1 MNQRK
6 EIRALPEQLIN
17 QIAAGEVIERPA
29 SVLKEVLE
37 NAIDAGASQIE
48 VRLEGGGIRRI
59 CVIDDGSGIP
69 MDELPLAITQHATSK
84 IRSLEELESVA
95 SMGFRGEAL
104 ASIASVSRMTITS
117 RSDGQEHAYSICG
130 SSNEISPAVGGV
142 GTTIEVKQ
150 LFELIPA
157 RRKFLKT
164 EGTEFGHAVDALER
178 IAMANPH
185 IAFRV
190 FHNQKPYKQWQ
201 ATDAFQRVRDVMG
214 EEFIEHGLE
223 VQMDHG
229 LARVHGIIIHP
240 TAARSR
246 ADKQYLFVNGRFV
259 RDRTVSHAIRQAYSD
274 VLHGDRQPAYVLFLE
289 IAPELVDV
297 NVHPAKSE
305 VRFRE
310 SGAVHRLFS
319 QALGST
325 LSNTGGQNQSDADTV
340 LSALGQAG
348 NGNAQSVDST
358 TTGTASPNIAASHLY
373 QSHPTSS
380 YRQNSLDLASVG
392 AGDWQSVYA
401 PISAPDSV
409 KMPEPRP
416 QLQPSS
422 QPFPQGNTTEAEV
435 DDYPLGMAIGQLHGI
450 YILAQNR
457 SGLVLIDM
465 HAAHERVVYEQL
477 KQLHDQQSIITQ
489 EFLVPFLIS
498 CSEKEIATV
507 ESQQELLED
516 LGLRLSASGPKS
528 ITVRAVPALLARGD
542 IESLVLGVLKDIN
555 EIGSTERLAL
565 QRNEILSTM
574 ACHGAV
580 RANKFLNITEM
591 NALLRAMEATDKAD
605 NCNHG
610 RPTWFQW
617 SMRDLDKLFMR
628 GE

>member
-1 MNQRK
+1 MKQRK
-6 EIRALPEQLIN
+6 EIRPLPEQLVN

-37 NAIDAGASQIE
+37 NAIDAGATQIE

-69 MDELPLAITQHATSK
+69 QEELPLALTQHATSK

-117 RSDGQEHAYSICG
+117 RSAEQDHAYSICG
-130 SSNEISPAVGGV
+130 TSKEIMPAAGGV
-142 GTTIEVKQ
+142 GTTVDVKQ
-150 LFELIPA
+150 LFDHIPA

-164 EGTEFGHAVDALER
+164 EGTEFGHCVDAIER
-178 IAMANPH
+178 IAMANPE
-185 IAFRV
+185 ISFRV
-190 FHNQKPYKQWQ
+190 FHNNKPYKQWQ
-201 ATDAFQRVRDVMG
+201 AADAFQRVRDVIG
-214 EEFIEHGLE
+214 EEFINHGLE

-229 LARVHGIIIHP
+229 LARVHGIITHP
-240 TAARSR
+240 TAARPR
-246 ADKQYLFVNGRFV
+246 ADKQFLFVNGRFV
-259 RDRTVSHAIRQAYSD
+259 RDRTVSHAIRHAYSD

-310 SGAVHRLFS
+310 SSAVHRLFT
-319 QALGST
+319 QAVGSA
-325 LSNTGGQNQSDADTV
+325 LSNTGGQNQSDADAV
-340 LSALGQAG
+340 MSSLAQAG
-348 NGNAQSVDST
+348 GVSPSASSSASSAYTQPFSPT
-358 TTGTASPNIAASHLY
+358 THSAPL
-373 QSHPTSS
+373 QRPTSS
-380 YRQNSLDLASVG
+380 YSQDSLHLKGST
-392 AGDWQSVYA
+392 DWQRVYA
-401 PISAPDSV
+401 PISPAPERELHESRSGLMAA
-409 KMPEPRP
+409 KKTTPTSTAE
-416 QLQPSS
+416 
-422 QPFPQGNTTEAEV
+422 TTE
-435 DDYPLGMAIGQLHGI
+435 DYPLGLAIGQLHGI
-450 YILAQNR
+450 YILAQN
-457 SGLVLIDM
+457 SAGLVLVDM

-477 KQLHDQQSIITQ
+477 KQLHSAADMVVQ
-489 EFLVPFLIS
+489 EFLVPYAIS
-498 CSEKEIATV
+498 CSEKEVAIV
-507 ESQQELLED
+507 EAHQELLHE
-516 LGLRLSASGPKS
+516 LGLLLSVSGPKS
-528 ITVRAVPALLARGD
+528 ITVRGVPALLAKGD
-542 IESLVLGVLKDIN
+542 IEPMILAVLQDIQ
-555 EIGSTERLAL
+555 ELGSSERLAL
-565 QRNEILSTM
+565 HQNEILATM

-580 RANKFLNITEM
+580 RANKLLTHAEM